1 MGRIEEYAQADLA
14 VPEPG
19 LRAISALLGYSLLYG
34 MMYLLVRHTK
44 VRLVKR
50 STNISM
56 ELQKKNHCP
65 DHHNPDDYVSCW
77 YSEIGILNADCVTQN
92 HFLVTK
98 NIAAIVFTKYT
109 T

>member
-56 ELQKKNHCP
+56 ELQKKIT
-65 DHHNPDDYVSCW
+65 VL
-77 YSEIGILNADCVTQN
+77 IIIILMIMSVADT
-92 HFLVTK
+92 LK
-98 NIAAIVFTKYT
+98 
-109 T
+109 